1 LSRLVAF
8 SLGLVLLCAM
18 AVGCGGDSGSGGG
31 TEGPAWTHSRRDAA
45 LGPKAWGGIDASFET
60 CASGQRQ
67 SPVDIVRPEPSNLPP
82 LEFAYPPTPFTVENT
97 GHTIE
102 ARMPEGSNLT
112 LTVGQD
118 TYRLVQFHFH
128 APSEHTVAGKAYPA
142 ELHLV
147 HESEGGEL
155 AVVGIFVEPSSLPQP
170 LIDEVIETAGSVGEE
185 VEIADA
191 LSPLELLLDL
201 EPPRASE
208 ADYYEYD
215 GSLTTPPCTE
225 NVRWIVLEDIHII
238 DEGTVGFLHE
248 LIGGFPDY
256 EGYADNNRPTQPL
269 NGRTI
274 QRAR

>member
-1 LSRLVAF
+1 MSRLFAL
-8 SLGLVLLCAM
+8 SLVLVLLCAV
-18 AVGCGGDSGSGGG
+18 AAGCGGDSESGDGS
-31 TEGPAWTHSRRDAA
+31 EGPAWTHSARDPE
-45 LGPKAWGGIDASFET
+45 LGPKAWGGIDPSFET
-60 CASGQRQ
+60 CADGRRQ
-67 SPVDIVRPEPSNLPP
+67 SPVDISRPMPSNLPP
-82 LEFAYPPTPFTVENT
+82 LEFDYPPTPFTVQNT

-102 ARMPEGSNLT
+102 ATMPEGSNLT
-112 LTVGQD
+112 LTIGPD

-128 APSEHTVAGKAYPA
+128 APSEHTVAGRAYPA

-147 HESEGGEL
+147 HESQGGEL

-185 VEIADA
+185 VQIADA

-208 ADYYEYD
+208 DDYYTYD

-256 EGYADNNRPTQPL
+256 EGYANNNRPTQPL

-274 QRAR
+274 QHTR